1 MKILNKYLTSKS
13 KIKIN
18 KVAEHKNLFLNTL
31 KHQINF
37 HKNNSTQYNNFIN
50 NIDLDLK
57 KLKNIENL
65 PFLHVNNF
73 KENNLYSIKKNDIY
87 KILNSS
93 GTTNQN
99 LSKIY
104 LDKINAKNQIVAL
117 KKILHSVLGE
127 DRLPM
132 LIFEQNPNLIDK
144 NKFGAK
150 VAAILGFSIF
160 GKNHTFA
167 INSKNEIDYNSLNNF
182 LKKFSNQKFLIFGFT
197 SSIYEYLIKKLNK
210 KKISIF
216 FNKGILLHGGGW
228 KKLEKVKINNFDF
241 KKKLQKKLKI
251 STVINYYGVVEQT
264 GSIFLECEKCNC
276 FHNNVFN
283 DIIIRDDKLNISKI
297 NQRGIVQILSIL
309 PTSYPGN
316 SILLED
322 EGYLIDVKNKNCPN
336 SGKSFK
342 IVGRIPKAEV
352 RGCSDV

>member
-1 MKILNKYLTSKS
+1 MKILNKYLTNKS

-37 HKNNSTQYNNFIN
+37 HKNNSTQYSNFIN
-50 NIDLDLK
+50 NINLDLK

-73 KENNLYSIKKNDIY
+73 KENNLYSVKKNDIY
-87 KILNSS
+87 KVLNSS

-132 LIFEQNPNLIDK
+132 LIFEQNLNLIDK
-144 NKFGAK
+144 SKFGAK
-150 VAAILGFSIF
+150 IAAILGFSIF

-210 KKISIF
+210 KKYLF
-216 FNKGILLHGGGW
+216 FL
-228 KKLEKVKINNFDF
+228 KKEI
-241 KKKLQKKLKI
+241 
-251 STVINYYGVVEQT
+251 Y
-264 GSIFLECEKCNC
+264 
-276 FHNNVFN
+276 
-283 DIIIRDDKLNISKI
+283 
-297 NQRGIVQILSIL
+297 
-309 PTSYPGN
+309 
-316 SILLED
+316 
-322 EGYLIDVKNKNCPN
+322 
-336 SGKSFK
+336 
-342 IVGRIPKAEV
+342 
-352 RGCSDV
+352 